1 MRTMVKI
8 DMSMFVQIANFIIL
22 IWAMNKVVYK
32 PIRRM
37 LAKRHEKISGLE
49 DIIMSSEEDAAS
61 KDQALNAG
69 IRQAREKGLR
79 EKEDLETQGR
89 KAESEL
95 IEKINEK
102 ARIDL
107 EQMRKKV
114 VYEANEARQALQK
127 EIDRFADDI
136 CRKILG
142 RTVS

>member
-1 MRTMVKI
+1 MVKI
-8 DMSMFVQIANFIIL
+8 DMSMFVQIVNFIIL

-49 DIIMSSEEDAAS
+49 DIIMSSEENAAA

-69 IRQAREKGLR
+69 IKEAREKGLR

-89 KAESEL
+89 QAETEL

-114 VYEANEARQALQK
+114 VSEANEARQALQK

-142 RTVS
+142 RAVS

>member
-1 MRTMVKI
+1 MVKI
-8 DMSMFVQIANFIIL
+8 DMSMFVQIVNFIIL

-49 DIIMSSEEDAAS
+49 DIIMSSEENAAA
-61 KDQALNAG
+61 KDQALTAG
-69 IRQAREKGLR
+69 IKEAREKGLR
-79 EKEDLETQGR
+79 EKEDLETKGR
-89 KAESEL
+89 QAETEL

-114 VYEANEARQALQK
+114 VSEANEARQALQK

-142 RTVS
+142 RAVS

>member
-1 MRTMVKI
+1 MVKI
-8 DMSMFVQIANFIIL
+8 DMSMFVQIVNFIIL

-49 DIIMSSEEDAAS
+49 DIIMSSEENAAA
-61 KDQALNAG
+61 KDQALTAG

-79 EKEDLETQGR
+79 EKEDLETKGR
-89 KAESEL
+89 QAETEL

-114 VYEANEARQALQK
+114 VSEANEARQALQK

-142 RTVS
+142 RAVS